1 MESPV
6 QRCSRIITALED
18 LTGQEEAALANRDY
32 VVLLSLQER
41 TAPLVE
47 YLITDGATHVRQP
60 TLRGRVEAVHAR
72 RQQTGDRL
80 AVAMADNRRDFQQ
93 AQLAQRRA
101 AQVGPAYGHVHASTP
116 RWQAQG

>member
-1 MESPV
+1 MESPA
-6 QRCSRIITALED
+6 QRCTRIVTALED

-32 VVLLSLQER
+32 GVLLSLQER

-47 YLITDGATHVRQP
+47 FLITDGATQIRQP
-60 TLRGRVEAVHAR
+60 SLRGRVEAVHAR
-72 RQQTGDRL
+72 RAQTGARL

-93 AQLAQRRA
+93 TQVTQRRV
-101 AQVGPAYGHVHASTP
+101 AQVGPAYGHAHAATS